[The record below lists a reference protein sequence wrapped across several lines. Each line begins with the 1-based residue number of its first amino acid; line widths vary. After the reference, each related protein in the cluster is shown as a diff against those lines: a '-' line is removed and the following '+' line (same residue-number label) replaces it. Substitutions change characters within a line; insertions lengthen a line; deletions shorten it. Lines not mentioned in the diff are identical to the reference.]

1 MSRKPLNFVEL
12 SPEEMLSSSRAF
24 NTLLS
29 RRRSVRDFSNR
40 PVEREVIENAV
51 RAAGSAPSGANKQ
64 PWHFAIVETV
74 ETKALIRKAAEAEEQ
89 EFYNGRA
96 PKAWLDDLKV
106 FETDEHKPFL
116 ETAPYLIAVF
126 LERNTTDEDGVKHK
140 NYYMPESVGIATGML
155 ITALHV
161 SGLATLTH
169 TPSPMKFLNDILERP
184 SNEKPF
190 MLIVAGYPT
199 EGVTVPDIE
208 RKPFDEISS
217 IF

>member
-1 MSRKPLNFVEL
+1 
-12 SPEEMLSSSRAF
+12 MLSTSREF
-24 NTLLS
+24 KQTLS
-29 RRRSVRDFSNR
+29 RRRSVRDFSDR
-40 PVEREVIENAV
+40 PVDREVIENAV

-64 PWHFAIVETV
+64 PWHFAIVESREV
-74 ETKALIRKAAEAEEQ
+74 KALIRKAAEAEEQ
-89 EFYNGRA
+89 EFYHGRA
-96 PKAWLDDLKV
+96 PQSWLDDLKV

-126 LERNTTDEDGVKHK
+126 LERNSVDKEGVKHK

-155 ITALHV
+155 ISALHF

-169 TPSPMKFLNDILERP
+169 TPSPMKFLNQILERP

-190 MLIVAGYPT
+190 MLIVAGYPVDD
-199 EGVTVPDIE
+199 VTVPDIE
-208 RKPFDEISS
+208 RKPFDEIAS